1 MPRNDVE
8 KIMAPDGRRF
18 MLHDMATGEWWYCRP
33 ASHAETADFVRMA
46 ESWKDAA
53 HAKVTGKRSR
63 KGLRVV
69 RGGEARA

>member
-8 KIMAPDGRRF
+8 KILAPDGRRF
-18 MLHDMATGEWWYCRP
+18 LMRDPVSGDWWYCRAVSP
-33 ASHAETADFVRMA
+33 FETADFVRMA

-53 HAKVTGKRSR
+53 HAKATGKRSR